1 MNIYH
6 YPRGGQN
13 LYYSFSAERVRPF
26 TQKKAKSNRG
36 IAPIKTIISERMKNM
51 SYKTGRNYCELQDR
65 LNKLN
70 EDYECRNM
78 SSRARAKQKAEA
90 YKRAFWEHM
99 AVGAVSNSLKE
110 GSDGSGGYLVPDT
123 FEKELI
129 TGIQEKNF
137 LRKLGTTIKTNRTMK
152 IPRVT
157 SSDSAQWI
165 SENTPYS
172 DAGITY
178 EQLELD
184 AHKLGTSIIMSEEL
198 IDDCAID
205 LERYLKN
212 EIIYRFS
219 VSEEEAFLV
228 GDGNGKPTGI
238 IYQAPVG
245 VITSE
250 TSKVSLDDI
259 LDLIHSVRTP
269 YREKTDTCFVMSDTA
284 YLELKKTKLLD
295 GRYIWN
301 STCQKDGYDTLFGY
315 RVYVTSYLDGIEENS
330 IPILYGDFRKFI
342 IGERKRPVIKRLG
355 EIRAKYG
362 QIEYVASE
370 RIDAKLFDKE
380 AVKSLKVKS
389 K

>member
-1 MNIYH
+1 
-6 YPRGGQN
+6 
-13 LYYSFSAERVRPF
+13 
-26 TQKKAKSNRG
+26 
-36 IAPIKTIISERMKNM
+36 M
-51 SYKTGRNYCELQDR
+51 SYTIGRNYYELQDR

-78 SSRARAKQKAEA
+78 SSRARAKQKAES
-90 YKRAFWEHM
+90 YKRAFWEQM
-99 AVGAVSNSLKE
+99 TVGAVSNSLKE

-129 TGIQEKNF
+129 TDIQEKNF

-184 AHKLGTSIIMSEEL
+184 AHKLGTSIIVSEEL

-219 VSEEEAFLV
+219 VSEEESFF
-228 GDGNGKPTGI
+228 
-238 IYQAPVG
+238 
-245 VITSE
+245 S
-250 TSKVSLDDI
+250 
-259 LDLIHSVRTP
+259 R
-269 YREKTDTCFVMSDTA
+269 
-284 YLELKKTKLLD
+284 
-295 GRYIWN
+295 
-301 STCQKDGYDTLFGY
+301 
-315 RVYVTSYLDGIEENS
+315 
-330 IPILYGDFRKFI
+330 
-342 IGERKRPVIKRLG
+342 
-355 EIRAKYG
+355 
-362 QIEYVASE
+362 
-370 RIDAKLFDKE
+370 
-380 AVKSLKVKS
+380 
-389 K
+389 

>member
-1 MNIYH
+1 
-6 YPRGGQN
+6 
-13 LYYSFSAERVRPF
+13 
-26 TQKKAKSNRG
+26 
-36 IAPIKTIISERMKNM
+36 
-51 SYKTGRNYCELQDR
+51 
-65 LNKLN
+65 
-70 EDYECRNM
+70 
-78 SSRARAKQKAEA
+78 
-90 YKRAFWEHM
+90 
-99 AVGAVSNSLKE
+99 
-110 GSDGSGGYLVPDT
+110 
-123 FEKELI
+123 
-129 TGIQEKNF
+129 
-137 LRKLGTTIKTNRTMK
+137 MK

-157 SSDSAQWI
+157 SSDSVQWI

-172 DAGITY
+172 EAGITY

-184 AHKLGTSIIMSEEL
+184 AHKLGTSIIVSEEL

-250 TSKVSLDDI
+250 TGKVSLDDI

-295 GRYIWN
+295 GQYIWN

-330 IPILYGDFRKFI
+330 IPILYGDFQKFI

-355 EIRAKYG
+355 ETRAKYG

>member
-13 LYYSFSAERVRPF
+13 LYYSFSAERVRPI

-129 TGIQEKNF
+129 TDIQEKNF

-172 DAGITY
+172 EAGITY

-184 AHKLGTSIIMSEEL
+184 AHKLGTSIIVSEEL

-250 TSKVSLDDI
+250 IGKVSLDDI

-295 GRYIWN
+295 GQYIWN
-301 STCQKDGYDTLFGY
+301 STYQKDGYSHRDLMLFNFIFSLPYKLNDPTWSASLRG
-315 RVYVTSYLDGIEENS
+315 VSSSVNVIILIFNENVNAFHVIS
-330 IPILYGDFRKFI
+330 INFLIKQTNFI
-342 IGERKRPVIKRLG
+342 PSHTFI
-355 EIRAKYG
+355 
-362 QIEYVASE
+362 
-370 RIDAKLFDKE
+370 FC
-380 AVKSLKVKS
+380 
-389 K
+389 

>member
-1 MNIYH
+1 MRY
-6 YPRGGQN
+6 
-13 LYYSFSAERVRPF
+13 
-26 TQKKAKSNRG
+26 T
-36 IAPIKTIISERMKNM
+36 
-51 SYKTGRNYCELQDR
+51 TGRNYCELQNR

-70 EDYECRNM
+70 EDYECRNI

-152 IPRVT
+152 IPRAT

-172 DAGITY
+172 EAGITY
-178 EQLELD
+178 EQLELA
-184 AHKLGTSIIMSEEL
+184 AHKLGTSIIVSEEL
-198 IDDCAID
+198 IDDSAID

-219 VSEEEAFLV
+219 RSEEEAFLV

-250 TSKVSLDDI
+250 TGNVSLDDI

-269 YREKTDTCFVMSDTA
+269 YREKTNTCFVMSDTA

-295 GRYIWN
+295 GQYIWN
-301 STCQKDGYDTLFGY
+301 STYQKDGYDTLFGY
-315 RVYVTSYLDGIEENS
+315 RVYVTSYLDRIEENS